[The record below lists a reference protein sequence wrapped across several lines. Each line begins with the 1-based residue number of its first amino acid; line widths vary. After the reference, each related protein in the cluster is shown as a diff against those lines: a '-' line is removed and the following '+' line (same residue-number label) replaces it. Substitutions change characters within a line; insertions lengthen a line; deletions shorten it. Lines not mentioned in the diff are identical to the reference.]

1 MGKKYRKMKIK
12 KEDIQIDK
20 QGIEKR
26 KKTKRKENIY

>member
-1 MGKKYRKMKIK
+1 MKIK

-26 KKTKRKENIY
+26 KKNKEKKIYIKDSKK